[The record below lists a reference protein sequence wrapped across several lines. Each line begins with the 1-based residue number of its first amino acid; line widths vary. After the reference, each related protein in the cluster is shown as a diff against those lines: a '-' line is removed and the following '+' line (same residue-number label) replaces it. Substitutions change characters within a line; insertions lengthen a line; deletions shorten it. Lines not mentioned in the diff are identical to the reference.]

1 MYIDISTKELKEKVF
16 NLFDGFSSKKE
27 IYEYYGVCSN
37 TSNLKYINNIAKEI
51 GFDFSVYEKRRS
63 PDRFCLQCGKKLKP
77 GQKKFCS
84 SSCAASFNNHNRV
97 LSNATKEKISLKLR
111 TNTLT
116 NRSRNG
122 SGYKRSYYTL
132 KERLFRDGIKER
144 KCERCG
150 ITEWM
155 GEKITLQLHHIDG
168 NRQNNNVENL
178 QILCPNCHSQTDNF
192 CGKNVKSNKE
202 ISCCSSCGKPLPYRN
217 VHGYCIQCYRKVFGT
232 NKIKPEKNDLEKDFL
247 ELKTFAALSRKYS
260 VNPTTIKRWL
270 IDYGLI

>member
-1 MYIDISTKELKEKVF
+1 MYIDVSDENKAREVYEIFKS
-16 NLFDGFSSKKE
+16 FSSKKE

-37 TSNLKYINNIAKEI
+37 TANVRYVNKIAKEI
-51 GFDFSVYEKRRS
+51 GFDFKWYKEKKKKY
-63 PDRFCLQCGKKLKP
+63 CAKCGKELKP

-116 NRSRNG
+116 NRLRNG
-122 SGYKRSYYTL
+122 SGYKRSYYTF
-132 KERLFRDGIKER
+132 KERLFRDGIKEQ

-150 ITEWM
+150 ITTWM

-168 NRQNNNVENL
+168 NKQNNNPENL

-192 CGKNVKSNKE
+192 CGKNIKSNKE
-202 ISCCSSCGKPLPYRN
+202 ITCCGSCGKPLPYRN
-217 VHGYCIQCYRKVFGT
+217 VHGYCIQCYREMLGT
-232 NKIKPEKNDLEKDFL
+232 DKIKPEKNVLEKDFS
-247 ELKTFAALSRKYS
+247 ELKTFAELSRKYS